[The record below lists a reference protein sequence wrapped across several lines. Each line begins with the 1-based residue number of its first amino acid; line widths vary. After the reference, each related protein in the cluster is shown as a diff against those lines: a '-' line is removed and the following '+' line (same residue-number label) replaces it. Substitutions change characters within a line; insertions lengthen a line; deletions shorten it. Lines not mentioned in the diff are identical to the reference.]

1 MVRVKDKYA
10 ALYPFVGIVAEV
22 IVLCLI
28 IFICEKRRA
37 SKEAV
42 EDEEEDSTEKS
53 ENSLKSII
61 LYSRNIAFYHFRK
74 LAPNQLNV
82 GSLR

>member
-1 MVRVKDKYA
+1 MPRPLKTIQPTQINVRVKDKYA

-37 SKEAV
+37 SKEVV
-42 EDEEEDSTEKS
+42 EDEEEEEFNGAAGGSGAAA
-53 ENSLKSII
+53 NSNVRHR
-61 LYSRNIAFYHFRK
+61 RN
-74 LAPNQLNV
+74 
-82 GSLR
+82 